1 MLIIIIINTYKYFY
15 LQDFQLNDKSY
26 EDHLLLNQVE
36 VLNVFCKDGKELLLN
51 ILLKEVLTINAV
63 NETAVINNEIDK
75 IPGY

>member
-1 MLIIIIINTYKYFY
+1 
-15 LQDFQLNDKSY
+15 
-26 EDHLLLNQVE
+26 LLNQVE